1 MMKRSLLLGIILA
14 VCSLGIVKGQTV
26 SDSLAIVSAQ
36 WKIES
41 PQKGIIHKYVSI
53 PQNGFGTG
61 RYRSYKRFLL

>member
-1 MMKRSLLLGIILA
+1 MMKRNLLLGIVLA

-41 PQKGIIHKYVSI
+41 PQKGIIHKYFHSSI
-53 PQNGFGTG
+53 ISGPPIYQPDRN
-61 RYRSYKRFLL
+61 